1 MLSNLPILQVMVPL
15 VAAPVCLILRRPL
28 AAWLLAVIVSGI
40 AFVISALL
48 LAQVLQYGVI
58 VYELGGW
65 SAPWG
70 IEYRIDQLNA
80 YVLLIVSTLG
90 TVVLLSAYTSVEK
103 ELASERRIYF
113 YVAYLLCLSGLLGI
127 AATGDLF
134 NVFVFLEMSA
144 LSSYILIALGHDRR
158 GLWASFQYL
167 VMGTVGATFI
177 LIGIGLLYAM
187 TGTLNMQDLSERLVA
202 VSDSRT
208 VLTAFVFLIVGVCL
222 KLALFPVHL
231 WLPNAYAY
239 APSSVTAFLAATATK
254 VAIYLL
260 IRLTYTVFGV
270 EFSFSSFPLQY
281 IFLVLSLTG
290 VLVASI
296 TAIFQENVKRLLAY
310 SSIAQVGYM
319 ILGFSLANPTGLT
332 ASLLHLFNHALMK
345 GALFLALGAVMYRI
359 GSVRLADFGGLGKAM
374 PWTMAA
380 VVVGGLSLIG
390 VPLTVGFISK
400 WYLVSAALE
409 REWWGVAALVLI
421 GSILAVVYIWR
432 IVEAAYFRPPTPE
445 MATVREAPASLL
457 IPIWLL
463 VVANVY
469 FGIDTR
475 LTIGVSESIANL
487 LFGVAP

>member
-28 AAWLLAVIVSGI
+28 VAWLLAVIVSGV

-231 WLPNAYAY
+231 WLPNAYAH

-281 IFLVLSLTG
+281 IFLVLSLAG
-290 VLVASI
+290 VLVASV

-319 ILGFSLANPTGLT
+319 ILGFSLATPTGLM

-374 PWTMAA
+374 PWTMGA
-380 VVVGGLSLIG
+380 VVIGGLSLIG

-409 REWWGVAALVLI
+409 RGWWGVAVLVLI
-421 GSILAVVYIWR
+421 GSILAVVYVWR

-457 IPIWLL
+457 IPTWLL
-463 VVANVY
+463 VAANVY
-469 FGIDTR
+469 FGVDTR
-475 LTIGVSESIANL
+475 LTIGVSESIASF
-487 LFGVAP
+487 LFGVAL

>member
-28 AAWLLAVIVSGI
+28 LAWLLAVIVSGA

-65 SAPWG
+65 PAPWG

-187 TGTLNMQDLSERLVA
+187 TGTLNMQDLSERLVP

-231 WLPNAYAY
+231 WLPNAYAH
-239 APSSVTAFLAATATK
+239 APSVVTAFLAATATK

-260 IRLTYTVFGV
+260 IRLTYSVFGV

-281 IFLVLSLTG
+281 IFLVLSLAG
-290 VLVASI
+290 VLFASV

-319 ILGFSLANPTGLT
+319 ILGFSLANPTGLM

-359 GSVRLADFGGLGKAM
+359 GSVRLEDFGGLGKAM
-374 PWTMAA
+374 PWTMGA
-380 VVVGGLSLIG
+380 VVIGGLSLIG

-421 GSILAVVYIWR
+421 GSILAVVYVWR

-457 IPIWLL
+457 IPTWLL
-463 VVANVY
+463 VAANVY
-469 FGIDTR
+469 FGVDTR
-475 LTIGVSESIANL
+475 LTIGVSESVASF
-487 LFGVAP
+487 LFGVAL